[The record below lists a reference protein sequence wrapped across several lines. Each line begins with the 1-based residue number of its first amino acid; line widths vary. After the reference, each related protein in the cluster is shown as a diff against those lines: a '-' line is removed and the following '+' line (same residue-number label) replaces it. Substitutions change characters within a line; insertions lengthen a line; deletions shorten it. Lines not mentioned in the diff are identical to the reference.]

1 MQNDTILPQKLLI
14 RFNVISPLSQIDR
27 HFRKAIIR
35 TKGSFS
41 YLYLLHSPQLRNN
54 EYQSM
59 IAEIIAVG
67 SEMLT
72 PFRQDTNSL
81 FLTAGLN
88 DLGVSVAFKSI
99 IGDNIAHLTS
109 AAANAIA
116 RADIV
121 IFSGGLGPTED
132 DLTREAVAAA
142 MRRELHRDPAIITD
156 LYKRYAARRIVMPPN
171 NAKQADILEGAI
183 MLTNTNG
190 SAPGQYLDTVVD
202 GHRKIV
208 ILLPGPPNELKPL
221 FDLQCKPRLAV
232 TLPPRHLAK
241 RMLRMALIPESQVD
255 ARTAPIY
262 QQYGDIE
269 TTILAGS
276 GEIQLHFFCAKPTLA
291 EAQTRVDEL
300 AEKIEAEMDDAIFS
314 SHGESLEEVVLLHLG
329 MRHLTLAAAE
339 SCTGGLLAE
348 RLTAIPGSSRY
359 FLGGAVVYSD
369 ELKTTFADV
378 PTELIATQG
387 PVSAEVA
394 RALAEGIRSRTGASL
409 GVAITGI
416 AGPGPG
422 EPGPDANKPIGLVYV
437 ALADGEDVQVKEL
450 NLPGDR
456 ERIRYWASQ
465 HALELIRR
473 HLL

>member
-1 MQNDTILPQKLLI
+1 
-14 RFNVISPLSQIDR
+14 
-27 HFRKAIIR
+27 
-35 TKGSFS
+35 
-41 YLYLLHSPQLRNN
+41 
-54 EYQSM
+54 M

-99 IGDNIAHLTS
+99 IGDNIAHLTQ
-109 AAANAIA
+109 AASNAIG

-142 MRRELHRDPAIITD
+142 MNLELHRDPAIITD
-156 LYKRYAARRIVMPPN
+156 LYKRYAARKIIMPPN
-171 NAKQADILEGAI
+171 NAKQADILAGAI
-183 MLTNTNG
+183 MLPNANG

-202 GHRKIV
+202 GHRKV
-208 ILLPGPPNELKPL
+208 LILLPGPPNELKPI
-221 FDLQCKPRLAV
+221 FDLQCKPRLASS
-232 TLPPRHLAK
+232 LPPRHLAK

-262 QQYGDIE
+262 QQYGDVE

-276 GEIQLHFFCAKPTLA
+276 GEIQLHFLCAKPTLA
-291 EAQTRVDEL
+291 EAQARVDEL
-300 AEKIEAEMDDAIFS
+300 TEKIEAEMDDAIFS

-348 RLTAIPGSSRY
+348 RLTAIPNSSRT
-359 FLGGAVVYSD
+359 FLGGAVVYTP
-369 ELKTTFADV
+369 ELKMLFAGV
-378 PTELIATQG
+378 PKGLIDTKG
-387 PVSAEVA
+387 SISEEVTA
-394 RALAEGIRSRTGASL
+394 SLAEGIRTRTNASMGL
-409 GVAITGI
+409 SITGL
-416 AGPGPG
+416 AGPGGSPF
-422 EPGPDANKPIGLVYV
+422 GPDSEKPIGRVYLG
-437 ALADGEDVQVKEL
+437 LADGNQTIVKEL
-450 NLPGDR
+450 NLTGDR
-456 ERIRYWASQ
+456 DRIRYWASQ
-465 HALELIRR
+465 HALELVRR